1 MTEPQRMTVCFVFL
15 NVVLL
20 SSYHDTYSFF
30 FSDGRE
36 IMGRFRGDS
45 GSQMGRGD
53 HTYQA
58 SSSQTIIAT
67 RAEARETGKHEM
79 FFYYI

>member
-1 MTEPQRMTVCFVFL
+1 
-15 NVVLL
+15 
-20 SSYHDTYSFF
+20 
-30 FSDGRE
+30 
-36 IMGRFRGDS
+36 MGRFRGDS
-45 GSQMGRGD
+45 GSQMGRSD